1 MAYIS
6 YSYLVLLSD
15 DSLYIISFITVVVV
29 VVVVLILLMNTD
41 VVSSWYSY
49 PICIDV
55 VVVLFS
61 FLTDFAEGG

>member
-15 DSLYIISFITVVVV
+15 DSLYIISFITVV

>member
-1 MAYIS
+1 M
-6 YSYLVLLSD
+6 LLSD